1 MRNKKMKKIWG
12 LTTAVI
18 LAASSIMAGCGN
30 SQTAKETQPAPVQE
44 SSAAAESKVSD
55 AQETEEA
62 QKQAGAKTL
71 VVYSNTDEAGA
82 KAMEDVGKEIGIE
95 VTVVRLNGGGE
106 VTDRIM
112 AEKNNP
118 TADIVYGINHIGF
131 ARLKAADCLQ
141 PFTPVWDDKVESG
154 LKDPDGYYYGVG
166 ISAVLLAYN
175 PEAAGDNAPA
185 DWTDLWTKPEWKGK
199 YFVNP
204 STSGGT
210 TQLVLSG
217 ILTRYRDDN
226 GELGISQE

>member
-1 MRNKKMKKIWG
+1 MKKIWG

-30 SQTAKETQPAPVQE
+30 SQTAKETQPTPVQE

-112 AEKNNP
+112 AKKI
-118 TADIVYGINHIGF
+118 TL
-131 ARLKAADCLQ
+131 RLILYM
-141 PFTPVWDDKVESG
+141 G
-154 LKDPDGYYYGVG
+154 L
-166 ISAVLLAYN
+166 II
-175 PEAAGDNAPA
+175 
-185 DWTDLWTKPEWKGK
+185 
-199 YFVNP
+199 
-204 STSGGT
+204 
-210 TQLVLSG
+210 LVLPGSKQRTACS
-217 ILTRYRDDN
+217 LLHRYGMIR
-226 GELGISQE
+226 

>member
-30 SQTAKETQPAPVQE
+30 SQTAKETQPTPVQE

-112 AEKNNP
+112 AEKN
-118 TADIVYGINHIGF
+118 TL
-131 ARLKAADCLQ
+131 RLILYMGLSYWFCQAQSSRLPAA
-141 PFTPVWDDKVESG
+141 FYTG
-154 LKDPDGYYYGVG
+154 MG
-166 ISAVLLAYN
+166 
-175 PEAAGDNAPA
+175 
-185 DWTDLWTKPEWKGK
+185 
-199 YFVNP
+199 
-204 STSGGT
+204 
-210 TQLVLSG
+210 
-217 ILTRYRDDN
+217 
-226 GELGISQE
+226 